1 MEIDIIP
8 IYTNVEKIIEIRTGV
23 VVMESPNGF
32 PVTESNLYML
42 SPTGET
48 LWKAEKPDPKSLFS
62 KVKLNEDTTIS
73 TFTTNGVFC
82 EINTATGKIISSS
95 SFR

>member
-1 MEIDIIP
+1 MEIIP
-8 IYTNVEKIIEIRTGV
+8 IYTNVEKIIEIRTGT

-32 PVTESNLYML
+32 PNTESNLYML

-48 LWKAEKPDPKSLFS
+48 LWKAEKPEPRILFS
-62 KVKLNEDTTIS
+62 KVKLNEDMTIS
-73 TFTTNGVFC
+73 TFTTNGLFC
-82 EINTATGKIISSS
+82 EINTENGKIISSS